1 MRITQISPKS
11 KSFEL
16 EINTIATDKSISH
29 RCAIFSLLAKK
40 PSRIH
45 GFLEGEDTLNTLKIA
60 QKLGLGVAL
69 EGDSLILTPPR
80 NGIIEP
86 DDILDCGNA
95 GTAMRLYTGLLSAI
109 KGYFVLSGD
118 SYLRKRP
125 MRRIVDPLRSIG
137 ANIFGRDGGELAP
150 LSIIGAPLKS
160 FDYTSPIASAQV
172 KSALILAAMHGES
185 PSYFSEPEL
194 SRDHTERMLQGM
206 GAEITTKEGK
216 ITIMPLCGDKLS
228 PLELTIP
235 ADPSSA
241 FFLAVAAAITPGAKV
256 LLKSVLLN
264 PTRIEGFRALE
275 RMGAKISYQITSQT
289 YESIGDIEVV
299 HASLRGIDITERLS
313 WLIDELPALA
323 VAMALAK
330 GKSRV
335 QNAKELRAKE
345 SDRIRVVVGNLQ
357 KLGIEAVELD
367 DGYEITGGSFAA
379 MQTLESHG
387 DHRIAMSFALVGLCV
402 PVRILDSG
410 CMDVSFPNFL
420 HILAQIAKVEHESQA
435 RG

>member
-1 MRITQISPKS
+1 MRITRVSPKNG
-11 KSFEL
+11 SFEL
-16 EINTIATDKSISH
+16 EIDKIATDKSISH
-29 RCAIFSLLAKK
+29 RCAIFSLLAQK
-40 PSRIH
+40 PSRIR
-45 GFLEGEDTLNTLKIA
+45 GFLRGEDTLNTLKIA
-60 QKLGLGVAL
+60 QKLGLDVAS

-86 DDILDCGNA
+86 DDVLDCGNA

-137 ANIFGRDGGELAP
+137 AKIFGRDGGELAP
-150 LSIIGAPLKS
+150 LSIIGAPLRS
-160 FDYTSPIASAQV
+160 FDYASPIASAQV

-206 GAEITTKEGK
+206 GAAITAKEGK
-216 ITIMPLCGDKLS
+216 ITITPRSKLS

-241 FFLAVAAAITPGAKV
+241 FFFAVAAAITPGAKV
-256 LLKSVLLN
+256 FLKNVLLN

-275 RMGAKISYQITSQT
+275 RMGAKIGYQITSQT
-289 YESIGDIEVV
+289 YESIGDIEVA
-299 HASLRGIDITERLS
+299 HASLRGINVTKRLS
-313 WLIDELPALA
+313 WLIDELPALSI
-323 VAMALAK
+323 AMALAE
-330 GKSRV
+330 GKSCV

-345 SDRIRVVVGNLQ
+345 SDRISVVVENLQ
-357 KLGIEAVELD
+357 KLGIEAIELD
-367 DGYEITGGSFAA
+367 DGYEITGGEFKAT
-379 MQTLESHG
+379 QTLESHG

-402 PVRILDSG
+402 PVEILDTD

-420 HILAQIAKVEHESQA
+420 HILAQMAKVEHESQA